1 MREEVKMSVRGSKA
15 WELLSSKRGLR
26 LIVFMFLSL
35 VGSMIRLPLPT
46 GSVALETFPGYFAAL
61 TFGWVDGGLV
71 AGLSHLLVAALGGF
85 PLGIWLHLLAGLQMA
100 LWAVCFWYINDRVGL
115 LTAIIAI
122 TILHSLVSVVYT
134 LPIWNMVIF
143 SGLLLPLALAAAI
156 NLFLAG
162 FLFLLGMKG
171 RSSRWERNI

>member
-1 MREEVKMSVRGSKA
+1 MREKVKMQIRKFRVG
-15 WELLSSKRGLR
+15 ELLSSNRGLR
-26 LIVFMFLSL
+26 LVLFMLLSFL
-35 VGSMIRLPLPT
+35 GSMVRLPSPT
-46 GSVALETFPGYFAAL
+46 GPVALETFPGYFAAL
-61 TFGWVDGGLV
+61 AFGWLDGGLV
-71 AGLSHLLVAALGGF
+71 AGLSHLLVSALGGF

-122 TILHSLVSVVYT
+122 TILHSLVSIVYT

-143 SGLLLPLALAAAI
+143 SGLLLPLAVAAAV

-162 FLFLLGMKG
+162 LLSLLGVKR
-171 RSSRWERNI
+171 RSKRWERDV

>member
-1 MREEVKMSVRGSKA
+1 MREEVKMQVLKFKA
-15 WELLSSKRGLR
+15 GELLSSKRGLR
-26 LIVFMFLSL
+26 VFLFTLLSL
-35 VGSMIRLPLPT
+35 LGSMIRLPLPT

-61 TFGWVDGGLV
+61 TFGGVDGGLV
-71 AGLSHLLVAALGGF
+71 AGLSHLLVSAMGGF

-100 LWAVCFWYINDRVGL
+100 LWAVCFWYINDRMGL

-143 SGLLLPLALAAAI
+143 SGLLLPLAMAAVV

-162 FLFLLGMKG
+162 LLYLLGVKRRSNSWG
-171 RSSRWERNI
+171 RRA